1 MSAADTERAVA
12 KAPAG
17 PANAAESAR
26 AWSKLV
32 RADRRP
38 TAAVSHSPRFL
49 RSELRMVFGRRRNQ
63 IALAVLACVPLL
75 LAIVI
80 KVADPTTGGDGPPFI
95 DRVTH
100 SGVFVAFTSLAVV
113 MAFFLPLAVSVVA
126 GDSIAGEAGTGTL
139 RYLLTVPVSRTR
151 LLAVKYA
158 GIVAYC
164 VAATLLVAAVG
175 AAIGLILFPANGM
188 NLLSGAQVGLG
199 TAFGR
204 LVLVALYV
212 AASMAA
218 IGAIGLFVSTLVES
232 SIAAMTAT
240 AGAFVLSEVLDTI
253 PQIDVIHPYLPSHW
267 WLQFGDLLRDPIA
280 TSGIASGLATVVA
293 YAALF
298 GALAW
303 ARFSGKDVSS

>member
-63 IALAVLACVPLL
+63 VALAVLACVPLL

-188 NLLSGAQVGLG
+188 NLLSGTQVGLG